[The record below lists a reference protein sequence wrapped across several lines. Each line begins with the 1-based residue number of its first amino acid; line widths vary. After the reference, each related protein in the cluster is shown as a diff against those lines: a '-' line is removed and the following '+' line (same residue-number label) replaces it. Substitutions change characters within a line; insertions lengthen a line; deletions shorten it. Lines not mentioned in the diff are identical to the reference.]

1 MARSRTTRP
10 RTSPGAGGSSGPVP
24 VALPRRRNPA
34 DLLRAFGAFL
44 ALAVLVG
51 GVPFGLVV
59 FIGWPLPHTV
69 PDLSTLQQ
77 QVTASTLLNVLA
89 VAVWLA
95 WAQFAA
101 CVLVEFRGAVSGV
114 GLPTRIPGAGASQ
127 ALARQLVAALLLIS
141 AGAMSFAPGLGALG
155 QHSSEPV
162 RAAMSISAQRQAGAP
177 AAQTGGSAQQTTA
190 SQQAGTGSSTAGSAT
205 TTGATA
211 GTKFYR
217 VEAPQGR
224 HHDSL
229 WEIAQRHLGDGRR
242 YQQIYQLNKDR
253 VQPDGSKLTMAGL
266 IRPGWILEMPAD
278 ATGGELVELHE
289 AAPAAPAPAPSS
301 GTHAGSGSTSGSGLG
316 SGGGAVSQQ
325 EATEVIG
332 YAAHGPHPV
341 VEADPVVSQV
351 TASTPV
357 TAPTPE
363 APAPVTAPVTTP
375 APEAPAPEAP
385 GPTAPVVQSP
395 APGPQATA
403 LASAADNSSSPS
415 VLLEALAAA
424 PLLASGVL
432 AALGR
437 KRRAQLWRGAV
448 GLFPEPPQGR
458 AADAEDSLRIGA
470 DPDEAELLATALSGL
485 SALLAAEG
493 RTLPT
498 LYAVWL
504 TPDAVFLQ
512 LPWSQG
518 LPPAPWSADEGADGT
533 IGNSWELHR
542 ADLTPAYRRAAAN
555 AAAAPFP
562 GLVSLGT
569 LNGSRLLM
577 NLEAAPGLITL
588 AGTPTDRNAVLDAMA
603 AELATNAWSDQM
615 SLTLVGFDCD
625 LTELAPARIRHLP
638 DFDALLNAMEPEAGS
653 RRAAIDAAGLD
664 SVLTGRGAAANATA
678 WSPHLVLAAGVPEP
692 AQADRLARLAADAGR
707 LGIGYVVAR
716 GSDELPG
723 ASWELQID
731 QDGRTR
737 APLLGLDV
745 LAQRLPRTEVDA
757 LLQLFAVTG
766 ATRDSV
772 PGAPQ
777 PGPQHGAPVGLPTA
791 GDVTDLRRL
800 GAPALQAGLLGA
812 FTLAG
817 TGAGLGRTEPERLP
831 QLQEALVLLLLH
843 REGVHPAV
851 LRGALWPAGV
861 TEDVAAAFVV
871 RLREWL
877 GRDARGQWRLTGD
890 GEDTDGRL
898 RLDAGIQS
906 DWDLF
911 RSLREVALYGTED
924 AFDPGAKERTLADA
938 LLLVRGPFLADRPAG
953 RYTWLRHE
961 LIEAQVPSLVADTA
975 LALAALRS
983 ARGDSAGAAEAV
995 EQGMLC
1001 APYDERLM
1009 RERLRAVH
1017 ASGDQDRFT
1026 ALLDELLTRA
1036 ESTPGGRG
1044 LPARTQALLDELHPS
1059 WRVRIAV

>member
-10 RTSPGAGGSSGPVP
+10 RTGPGAGTSSGPVP
-24 VALPRRRNPA
+24 VALPRRRSVS

-44 ALAVLVG
+44 ALAVLVV

-59 FIGWPLPHTV
+59 FIGWPLPHTM

-77 QVTASTLLNVLA
+77 QVTPSTFLNVLA

-141 AGAMSFAPGLGALG
+141 AGAMSFAPGLGSLG
-155 QHSSEPV
+155 QHSSEPI
-162 RAAMSISAQRQAGAP
+162 RSAMSISAQQTAGGQHAG
-177 AAQTGGSAQQTTA
+177 QSTGGT
-190 SQQAGTGSSTAGSAT
+190 QQAGSQQSGSAGSSTSVGTGT
-205 TTGATA
+205 TSGATA

-217 VEAPQGR
+217 VEPPEGR

-278 ATGGELVELHE
+278 ATGGDLVELHE
-289 AAPAAPAPAPSS
+289 ATPSTPAQGPEGGS
-301 GTHAGSGSTSGSGLG
+301 HAGSGSASG
-316 SGGGAVSQQ
+316 SGGGAAVSSQ
-325 EATEVIG
+325 EAAQVIS
-332 YAAHGPHPV
+332 YAAHGAHPT
-341 VEADPVVSQV
+341 VEADPVVTQV
-351 TASTPV
+351 TASAPV
-357 TAPTPE
+357 TAPAPE
-363 APAPVTAPVTTP
+363 APAPVTAPVTVTEPKTPEPVAPTP
-375 APEAPAPEAP
+375 APEP
-385 GPTAPVVQSP
+385 PV
-395 APGPQATA
+395 ATTTATA
-403 LASAADNSSSPS
+403 TTSAAEPS

-424 PLLASGVL
+424 PLLAAGL
-432 AALGR
+432 LGALGR

-448 GLFPEPPQGR
+448 GLFPETPKGR

-470 DPDEAELLATALSGL
+470 DPDEAELLATALRGL
-485 SALLAAEG
+485 SALLADEG

-504 TPDAVFLQ
+504 TADTVFLQ

-518 LPPAPWSADEGADGT
+518 LPPAPWTTIEGADGT
-533 IGNSWELHR
+533 IGNSWELRR
-542 ADLTPAYRRAAAN
+542 ADLTAAYGRAAAN
-555 AAAAPFP
+555 AAAAPYP

-569 LNGSRLLM
+569 LNGPRLLM

-588 AGTPTDRNAVLDAMA
+588 AGAATDRDAVLDAMA

-615 SLTLVGFDCD
+615 ALTLVGFDCD
-625 LTELAPARIRHLP
+625 LAALAPSRIRHLA
-638 DFDALLNAMEPEAGS
+638 DIDALLTAMEPEADG
-653 RRAAIDAAGLD
+653 RRAALDAAGLD
-664 SVLTGRGAAANATA
+664 AVLTGRGSAANATA
-678 WSPHLVLAAGVPEP
+678 WSPHLVLVASVPEP
-692 AQADRLARLAADAGR
+692 AQAERLARLAADAGR
-707 LGIGYVVAR
+707 LGIGYVVAT
-716 GSDELPG
+716 GPDELPG
-723 ASWELQID
+723 TAWELQITP
-731 QDGRTR
+731 DGRTR

-757 LLQLFAVTG
+757 LLQLFAVG
-766 ATRDSV
+766 SGPRDT
-772 PGAPQ
+772 PGAPGAQ
-777 PGPQHGAPVGLPTA
+777 LSGPGHSAPVGLPAA
-791 GDVTDLRRL
+791 GQVTDLRRL

-812 FTLAG
+812 FSVSG

-861 TEDVAAAFVV
+861 TDDVADAFLV

-877 GRDARGQWRLTGD
+877 GRDAQGRRRLTGD
-890 GEDTDGRL
+890 DEDGDGRL
-898 RLDAGIQS
+898 RLDASVQS

-911 RSLREVALYGTED
+911 RSLREVALYGAED
-924 AFDPGAKERTLADA
+924 AFDPGVKERTLADA
-938 LLLVRGPFLADRPAG
+938 LLLVRGPFLADRPHG

-975 LALAALRS
+975 LALAALRA
-983 ARGDSAGAAEAV
+983 ARGDSAGAAYAV

-1001 APYDERLM
+1001 APYDDRLV

-1017 ASGDQDRFT
+1017 ALGDEARFT
-1026 ALLDELLTRA
+1026 ALLDELLARA
-1036 ESTPGGRG
+1036 EATPGGRG

-1059 WRVRIAV
+1059 WRGGIAV